1 MKIGVCVGS
10 FDPITK
16 GHQDIIE
23 RASKLVDKLVV
34 VVMNNP
40 KKKYW
45 FNLEERKN
53 LISLIYKDKKNIEI
67 DFYTGLVADYMKKN
81 SYELLIKGVR
91 DIRDFSDEISYF
103 YANKELA
110 DNKLE
115 TIFIPSDKKYISV
128 SSTFVKEIANY
139 SYDLSEYVDKKII
152 DLVEE
157 RANKFR

>member
-1 MKIGVCVGS
+1 MKVGVCVGS

-23 RASKLVDKLVV
+23 RASKLVDKLIV

-45 FNLEERKN
+45 FDLEERKK
-53 LISLIYKDKKNIEI
+53 LISLIYKDKKNIEV
-67 DFYTGLVADYMKKN
+67 DLYTGLVADYMKKN

-91 DIRDFSDEISYF
+91 DVRDFSDEISYF

-139 SYDLSEYVDKKII
+139 SYNLSEYVDEKII

>member
-1 MKIGVCVGS
+1 MKVGVCVGS

-23 RASKLVDKLVV
+23 RATKIVDKLVV

-45 FNLEERKN
+45 FSLDERKE
-53 LISLIYKDKKNIEI
+53 LISKIYANNKEIEI
-67 DFYTGLVADYMKKN
+67 EQYAGLVTDFMKKN

-91 DIRDFSDEISYF
+91 DVRDFSDEISYF

-110 DNKLE
+110 NNKLE
-115 TIFIPSDKKYISV
+115 TIFIPSDKKYIYV

-139 SYDLSEYVDKKII
+139 EYDLSDYVDKNIMEF
-152 DLVEE
+152 VEK
-157 RANKFR
+157 RAKKFR

>member
-1 MKIGVCVGS
+1 MKVGVCIGS

-40 KKKYW
+40 KKNYW
-45 FNLEERKN
+45 FNLDERKE
-53 LISLIYKDKKNIEI
+53 LISKIYGENKNIEV
-67 DFYTGLVADYMKKN
+67 DSYVGLIANYMKKN

-115 TIFIPSDKKYISV
+115 TIFIPSDKKYISL

-139 SYDLSEYVDKKII
+139 SYDLSNYVDKKII
-152 DLVEE
+152 NLVEE
-157 RANKFR
+157 RAKKIR